1 MKRHKDLAIEMG
13 IPKEN
18 VMILQSGDV
27 LTISK
32 EQAKVTGHVPA
43 QGILVDGLGV
53 GGVGNIAKSVVTNT
67 LEHCNAK
74 KITDWGR
81 IKGAIRDDL
90 GDYIW
95 KKMKRSPMI
104 LPIIMEV

>member
-1 MKRHKDLAIEMG
+1 MRESEKLME
-13 IPKEN
+13 E
-18 VMILQSGDV
+18 
-27 LTISK
+27 
-32 EQAKVTGHVPA
+32 
-43 QGILVDGLGV
+43 
-53 GGVGNIAKSVVTNT
+53 AKSVVTNT

-104 LPIIMEV
+104 LAIIMEV